1 MDCVSTTDGRNVRVM
16 KSSKRFEKQI
26 AWMMWIALEVFA
38 MQAWCAASPTA
49 AANFAFNAC
58 VENLE
63 GRLRQQHRGTRDFL
77 AAASPE
83 ALRRLREGELIV
95 EQLTP
100 GGLDTSGAMLHH
112 WRGMAF
118 VPGARAE
125 DFERV
130 MRDFTAY
137 PQRYA
142 PQVVR
147 ARVLSHNGDHYAA
160 LLRVRQHHVLTVVM
174 DTTYD
179 VAFGRLDAWHG
190 YSASRSTRSAE
201 IEGAGTTHE
210 RELRA
215 DEEHG
220 FLWRL
225 NSYWSYAE
233 ADGGLYMQIES
244 VSLTRDI
251 PRGLGWIV
259 SPFVQS
265 IPRESLEFTL
275 SATRNA
281 LREEAA
287 REGKKQ

>member
-1 MDCVSTTDGRNVRVM
+1 M
-16 KSSKRFEKQI
+16 KTSKSLEKQI
-26 AWMMWIALEVFA
+26 AWVMWIALEVFA
-38 MQAWCAASPTA
+38 MQAWCAAGPRS
-49 AANFAFNAC
+49 AANSVFNAY
-58 VENLE
+58 VQNLE
-63 GRLRQQHRGTRDFL
+63 GRLQRQHGGARDFL
-77 AAASPE
+77 AATPPE
-83 ALRRLREGELIV
+83 ALRRLREGELIG

-100 GGLDTSGAMLHH
+100 AGLDTPGAMLHH
-112 WRGMAF
+112 WRGTAF
-118 VPGARAE
+118 VAGARAE
-125 DFERV
+125 DFERLLQ
-130 MRDFTAY
+130 DFTTY
-137 PQRYA
+137 PQHYA

-147 ARVLSHNGDHYAA
+147 ARLLSHEGDRYAA
-160 LLRVRQHHVLTVVM
+160 WLRVRQHHVLTVVM
-174 DTTYD
+174 DTSYD
-179 VAFGRLDAWHG
+179 VVFGRLDARHG

-201 IEGAGTTHE
+201 IEGAGTAHE

-251 PRGLGWIV
+251 PRGLSWIV
-259 SPFVQS
+259 GPFVQS

-287 REGKKQ
+287 REGTKQ

>member
-1 MDCVSTTDGRNVRVM
+1 M
-16 KSSKRFEKQI
+16 KTGKRIEKQI
-26 AWMMWIALEVFA
+26 VWMVWIALGVFA
-38 MQAWCAASPTA
+38 MQAWCVAGPTS
-49 AANFAFNAC
+49 AANSAFNAY
-58 VENLE
+58 VVNLE
-63 GRLRQQHRGTRDFL
+63 GRLQRQHGGTQDFL
-77 AAASPE
+77 AATSPE
-83 ALRRLREGELIV
+83 ALRRLHAGELIV

-100 GGLDTSGAMLHH
+100 SGLDTPGAMLHH
-112 WRGMAF
+112 WRGTAF
-118 VPGARAE
+118 VAGARAD
-125 DFERV
+125 DFERL

-147 ARVLSHNGDHYAA
+147 ARLLSHEGDHYAA

-179 VAFGRLDAWHG
+179 VTFGRLDARHG
-190 YSASRSTRSAE
+190 YSASRSTRSVE
-201 IEGAGTTHE
+201 IEGAGTAHE

-244 VSLTRDI
+244 VSLTRDV

-281 LREEAA
+281 LCEEAT

>member
-1 MDCVSTTDGRNVRVM
+1 MV
-16 KSSKRFEKQI
+16 
-26 AWMMWIALEVFA
+26 WIVLAVFA
-38 MQAWCAASPTA
+38 MQAWCVASPTP
-49 AANFAFNAC
+49 AANSAFGAY
-58 VENLE
+58 VQSLE
-63 GRLRQQHRGTRDFL
+63 ERLYRQHGEARDFL
-77 AAASPE
+77 ASTSPE

-100 GGLDTSGAMLHH
+100 SGLDAPGAMLHH
-112 WRGMAF
+112 WRGTAF
-118 VPGARAE
+118 VAGARSE
-125 DFERV
+125 DFERL
-130 MRDFTAY
+130 MREFTAY
-137 PQRYA
+137 PQHYA

-147 ARVLSHNGDHYAA
+147 ARLLSHDGDHYAA

-179 VAFGRLDAWHG
+179 VTFGRLNPRHG
-190 YSASRSTRSAE
+190 YSASRSIRSAE
-201 IEGAGTTHE
+201 IEGAGTAHE

-225 NSYWSYAE
+225 NSYWSYEE

-259 SPFVQS
+259 GPFVQS

-281 LREEAA
+281 LRGAYGRGE
-287 REGKKQ
+287 KQ